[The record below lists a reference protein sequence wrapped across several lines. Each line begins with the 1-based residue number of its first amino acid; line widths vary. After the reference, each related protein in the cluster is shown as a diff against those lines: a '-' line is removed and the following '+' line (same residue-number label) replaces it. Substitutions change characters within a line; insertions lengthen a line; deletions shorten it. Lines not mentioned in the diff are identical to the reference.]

1 MTALMHDYILVEPVT
16 EEKTKS
22 GILLTLDTQ
31 EKQLVGTVKAIGKDI
46 DDRDLDIGSS
56 IIFDKLNS
64 SQITIQDVEYTII
77 QYDDVFAIL

>member
-1 MTALMHDYILVEPVT
+1 MTVLMHDYILVEPVT

-22 GILLTLDTQ
+22 GILLTIDTQ
-31 EKQLVGTVKAIGKDI
+31 NKQLVGTVKAIGKDI
-46 DDRDLDIGSS
+46 DDRDLEIGSS

-77 QYDDVFAIL
+77 QYDDVIAIL

>member
-1 MTALMHDYILVEPVT
+1 MHDYILVAPVT

-31 EKQLVGTVKAIGKDI
+31 EKQLVGIVQAIGKDI
-46 DDRDLDIGSS
+46 DDRDLDLGSS

-77 QYDDVFAIL
+77 QYDDVIAIL

>member
-1 MTALMHDYILVEPVT
+1 MTALMHDYILVTPVT

-22 GILLTLDTQ
+22 GILLTIDTQ

-46 DDRDLDIGSS
+46 DDRDLEIGSS

-77 QYDDVFAIL
+77 QYDDVIAIL